1 MKEKGLLVS
10 SSPKIIYFTF
20 LLIISP
26 LILMMA
32 IVKPIKINASVIINS
47 GFSILGSIE
56 GDESLLMLAGWWRV
70 FHQSTE
76 NFIIGRLIEPTI
88 INIAVIFSPIT
99 MLAKEF
105 FRKIIIK
112 YKKNKIATDV
122 NLASQTH
129 QVPHIGFPHIDP
141 VTRQIKVNVAPIGAI
156 AEFMIKLK
164 GILNAKPTML

>member
-1 MKEKGLLVS
+1 MSQVV
-10 SSPKIIYFTF
+10 PNIYFTF

-26 LILMMA
+26 LILIMA

-129 QVPHIGFPHIDP
+129 QVPHIGLPHKEP
-141 VTRQIKVNVAPIGAI
+141 VIKQINVNVAPIGAT
-156 AEFMIKLK
+156 AELIIKPN
-164 GILNAKPTML
+164 GILNANPRML